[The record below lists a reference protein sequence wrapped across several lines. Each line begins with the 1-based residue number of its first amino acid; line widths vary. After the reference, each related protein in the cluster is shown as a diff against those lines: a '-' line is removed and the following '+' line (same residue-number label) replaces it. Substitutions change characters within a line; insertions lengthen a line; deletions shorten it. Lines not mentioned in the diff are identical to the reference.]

1 MHLHIGILHAV
12 GVFLCVIIV
21 GFFWRVIA
29 GHNSDNAVGQAMAFV
44 Y

>member
-1 MHLHIGILHAV
+1 MHIHVGALDAV
-12 GVFLCVIIV
+12 KVFLYVIIV

-29 GHNSDNAVGQAMAFV
+29 GYLSDNPIGQGMAFL

>member
-1 MHLHIGILHAV
+1 MHLHIGILEAV
-12 GVFLCVIIV
+12 RVFLEVIII

-29 GHNSDNAVGQAMAFV
+29 GHNANNAVGQGMAFI